1 MSVGQVK
8 LLKTYLDF
16 LVEKNK
22 IISENIAN
30 RDSVNYRKK
39 SLNFSEYLEKEEIG
53 TLKTTEPNHIAKP
66 VQSDI
71 QNIFQLQNGNE
82 YDVDNGEIN
91 IENEMA
97 ELAKNTLNFEFA
109 SKQVNNVFKKLQFVI
124 KGGNY

>member
-22 IISENIAN
+22 VISENIAN
-30 RDSVNYRKK
+30 RDSVNYRKR
-39 SLNFSEYLEKEEIG
+39 SLNFSEYLEKEKIG
-53 TLKTTEPNHIAKP
+53 TLKTTEPKHIAKP
-66 VQSDI
+66 IESDI
-71 QNIFQLQNGNE
+71 QNTFQLENGNE

-109 SKQVNNVFKKLQFVI
+109 SKQVNNIYKKLHFVI